1 MELKDILNAIPFGV
15 ALSFMIGPVFFVLIE
30 TSVLKGVKE
39 AIIFDFGVIL
49 ADGFFITMAYFG
61 SHQILE
67 KIKGDPSL
75 FVFGGIILAVYG
87 IITLLKKRE
96 DIIIEDVELKIVK
109 KSVLLRLFVK
119 GFFLNFINIGVLA
132 FWIGMMVVIGPS
144 VKMEPVRILN
154 FFIVIIVS
162 YFVVDLIKIF
172 LAKQLQ
178 SKLTSYVIIKIKKIM
193 GLLLII
199 FGMFL
204 IAKGVFPRKVANF
217 DAVIEKIK

>member
-1 MELKDILNAIPFGV
+1 MEFQDILNAIPFGV
-15 ALSFMIGPVFFVLIE
+15 ALSFMIGPVFFVLLE
-30 TSVLKGVKE
+30 TSILKGVKE
-39 AIIFDFGVIL
+39 AVIFDLGVIL
-49 ADGFFITMAYFG
+49 ADGFFIIMAYFG

-96 DIIIEDVELKIVK
+96 DIIIEDVEFKIIK
-109 KSVLLRLFVK
+109 KSALLRLFVK

-132 FWIGMMVVIGPS
+132 FWIGMMVVVGPS
-144 VKMEPVRILN
+144 VKMDSIRILN
-154 FFIVIIVS
+154 FFLVIVVS

-178 SKLTSYVIIKIKKIM
+178 SKLTPQVILKIKKIM
-193 GLLLII
+193 GILLII
-199 FGMFL
+199 FGLFL
-204 IAKGVFPRKVANF
+204 IAKGVFPKRVVNF
-217 DAVIEKIK
+217 DNVIEKIK